1 MRGESKI
8 GHTLKLFLFLSYFRP
23 SSHHCSEMIYRSL
36 KNYTMS
42 IFPTLLMLHLIALV
56 VMAGTT
62 VVDFVIY
69 QSFWKLLPHQ
79 KEQAAG
85 ILEATANFPRLIGI
99 GAGLLIFTGAAM
111 IGLTHGVLAQQ
122 LWFHI
127 KVIFVLLLI
136 ANGAFNGNRL
146 NAKLRSI
153 ISLNAPELA
162 AQMLNLRGRLRTFY
176 LLQFCIFLIIIFLS
190 AYKFN

>member
-1 MRGESKI
+1 
-8 GHTLKLFLFLSYFRP
+8 
-23 SSHHCSEMIYRSL
+23 
-36 KNYTMS
+36 MS
-42 IFPTLLMLHLIALV
+42 ISPTLLMLHLIVLV

-62 VVDFVIY
+62 VIDFVIY
-69 QSFWKLLPHQ
+69 QSFWKLLSHQ

-85 ILEATANFPRLIGI
+85 ILEATTKFPRLIGI

-111 IGLTHGVLAQQ
+111 IALTHGLLAQQ

-127 KVIFVLLLI
+127 KIIFVLLLI

-146 NAKLRSI
+146 NAKLRNI
-153 ISLNAPELA
+153 INLNTPDLA
-162 AQMLNLRGRLRTFY
+162 AQMLNLKGRLRTFY
-176 LLQFCIFLIIIFLS
+176 LLQFCTFLIIIFLS

>member
-1 MRGESKI
+1 
-8 GHTLKLFLFLSYFRP
+8 
-23 SSHHCSEMIYRSL
+23 
-36 KNYTMS
+36 MS

-62 VVDFVIY
+62 VIDFVIY
-69 QSFWKLLPHQ
+69 QSFWKLLSHQ

-85 ILEATANFPRLIGI
+85 ILEATTKFPRLIGI

-111 IGLTHGVLAQQ
+111 IALTHGLLAQQ

-127 KVIFVLLLI
+127 KIIFVLLLI

-146 NAKLRSI
+146 NAKLRNI
-153 ISLNAPELA
+153 INLNTPDLA
-162 AQMLNLRGRLRTFY
+162 AQMLNLKGRLRTFY
-176 LLQFCIFLIIIFLS
+176 LLQFCTFLIIIFLS